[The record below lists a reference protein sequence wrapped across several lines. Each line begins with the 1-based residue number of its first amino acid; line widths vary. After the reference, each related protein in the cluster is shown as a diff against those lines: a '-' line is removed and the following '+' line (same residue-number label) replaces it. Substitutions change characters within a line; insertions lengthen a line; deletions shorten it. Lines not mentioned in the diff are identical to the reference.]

1 MTLSPVAVETGASA
15 LPASRPTCWLKD
27 AAMRGQLL
35 DAEAVETERASV
47 QRTASR
53 AGVLVLSS
61 RAAPVQILAVKF
73 EELNEGTSR
82 FRQ

>member
-1 MTLSPVAVETGASA
+1 
-15 LPASRPTCWLKD
+15 
-27 AAMRGQLL
+27 MRGQLL

-47 QRTASR
+47 QRTAWR
-53 AGVLVLSS
+53 AGVLVLPS

>member
-1 MTLSPVAVETGASA
+1 
-15 LPASRPTCWLKD
+15 
-27 AAMRGQLL
+27 MRGQLL